1 MALLYNVVAYIWHLR
16 KYFFESSGANPG
28 SIPKNFIDLSNSWS
42 VASYI
47 YDPLHPT
54 PHLLK
59 KTATITRTTTTNQI
73 VRVTLLENFPTHFV
87 SAFFLTLT
95 LLRFCILSGF
105 LGFCVIFIA
114 NPYIEQLT
122 IYPADAQPGDCI
134 SISWKHHILKWGD

>member
-47 YDPLHPT
+47 YDPL
-54 PHLLK
+54 K

-87 SAFFLTLT
+87 SAFF
-95 LLRFCILSGF
+95 F
-105 LGFCVIFIA
+105 
-114 NPYIEQLT
+114 
-122 IYPADAQPGDCI
+122 
-134 SISWKHHILKWGD
+134 